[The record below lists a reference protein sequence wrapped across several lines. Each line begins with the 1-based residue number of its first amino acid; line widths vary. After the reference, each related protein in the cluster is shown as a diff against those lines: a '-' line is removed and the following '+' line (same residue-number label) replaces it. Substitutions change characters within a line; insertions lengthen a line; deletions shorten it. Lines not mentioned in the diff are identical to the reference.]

1 MDVLPTQ
8 ATTFTLTGLKPSTR
22 YRIWL
27 LASNA
32 LGDSGLTDKG
42 IQVSVTTPGGK
53 RQSWVGLL
61 LWVVGFGCVV
71 VVTGFG
77 LAWFLTSCGMAK
89 QSRCCY
95 FSYLQ
100 MSELKPREVKQTN

>member
-1 MDVLPTQ
+1 MADLTVLPHRYEALETPGFLYMDVLPPQ

-53 RQSWVGLL
+53 RQS
-61 LWVVGFGCVV
+61 
-71 VVTGFG
+71 
-77 LAWFLTSCGMAK
+77 
-89 QSRCCY
+89 
-95 FSYLQ
+95 
-100 MSELKPREVKQTN
+100 